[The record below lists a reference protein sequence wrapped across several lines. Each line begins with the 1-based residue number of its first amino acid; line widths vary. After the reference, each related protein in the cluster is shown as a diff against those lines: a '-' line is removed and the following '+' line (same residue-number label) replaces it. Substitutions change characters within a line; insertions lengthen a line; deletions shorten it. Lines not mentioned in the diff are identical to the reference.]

1 MKLIILLDA
10 LTTTRAEDILS
21 PGWLVPPRW
30 SVVETIP
37 PMAFGLEGERAE
49 IGGQVAI
56 WAWMQEDYHC
66 VWGVTVAIVR
76 LPASAKDRICQC
88 WQVGMSTSLGVYFMV
103 HAVILFNLYHLW
115 RSNVQSVQ
123 VEKFCSESLSPIVL
137 TNEPSI
143 VD

>member
-37 PMAFGLEGERAE
+37 PMAFGLEGK
-49 IGGQVAI
+49 GQRLGDRWRSGFGYKKTI
-56 WAWMQEDYHC
+56 C
-66 VWGVTVAIVR
+66 VWGVTVAMVR

-88 WQVGMSTSLGVYFMV
+88 WQVGMSTSLGVYFTV